1 MVVKCDGVFE
11 YIGLAPMTAFVKD
24 LGITNDYGY
33 IEVNHRMETKIPG
46 IYASGDCITKELR
59 QVITACSDGAIAAQ
73 NASYYIKK

>member
-1 MVVKCDGVFE
+1 
-11 YIGLAPMTAFVKD
+11 
-24 LGITNDYGY
+24 
-33 IEVNHRMETKIPG
+33 METKIPG